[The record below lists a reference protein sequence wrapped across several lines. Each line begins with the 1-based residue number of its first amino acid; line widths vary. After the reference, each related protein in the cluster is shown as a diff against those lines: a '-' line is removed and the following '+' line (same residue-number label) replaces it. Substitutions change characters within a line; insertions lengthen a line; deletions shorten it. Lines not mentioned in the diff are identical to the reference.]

1 MTPQKIKYLDI
12 VYLYMIVLR
21 NAITTA
27 ALSLKPFNM
36 QPYRL
41 KIAHPIYLKYY
52 TQPTRTCSDPTS
64 ETTDAKSLV
73 FEHANTWWTSSN
85 CAQLSLTTE
94 SHDHVKPVSITN
106 VSFCLVW

>member
-1 MTPQKIKYLDI
+1 MLLPSMTPQKIKYLDI

-41 KIAHPIYLKYY
+41 KIAHPIYLKY
-52 TQPTRTCSDPTS
+52 
-64 ETTDAKSLV
+64 
-73 FEHANTWWTSSN
+73 
-85 CAQLSLTTE
+85 
-94 SHDHVKPVSITN
+94 
-106 VSFCLVW
+106 